1 MDLESIKRL
10 LEGEGEEHESPAVVD
25 SMPLR
30 FIEPLISHGLKIQI
44 VQPDRLLCSF
54 KVPPR
59 IVEHSN
65 GSLHD
70 GVIAA
75 LVDVIGAAAVF
86 VGGAPATGV
95 SVDINVSYVG
105 AAYAGVRVSIY
116 LQSADSVIHHKKDEI
131 EIDAKVL
138 GIKNAIAV
146 VSVELRNTK
155 TGKVIAQGRHSKYWG
170 FQQLKSKI

>member
-1 MDLESIKRL
+1 MDSESIKRL

-25 SMPLR
+25 SMPSR

-105 AAYAGVRVSIY
+105 AAYAG
-116 LQSADSVIHHKKDEI
+116 DEI

>member
-1 MDLESIKRL
+1 MDLESIKRF
-10 LEGEGEEHESPAVVD
+10 LEGEGGEHESPAVVD

-54 KVPPR
+54 KVPQR
-59 IVEHSN
+59 MVEHSN
-65 GSLHD
+65 GSLHG

-105 AAYAGVRVSIY
+105 AAYAG
-116 LQSADSVIHHKKDEI
+116 DEI

-138 GIKNAIAV
+138 GIKNAMAV